1 MFAHD
6 PNRGFVAP
14 LAVDVPRRLAA
25 IDQKKLRGFRLERL
39 RSELRKRDYGAC
51 LLSDPINIRYAT
63 GSRNMTMWTMHSPSR
78 WAFVPAEGP
87 VVLFEF
93 ESSKHVN
100 EGLETISEI
109 RPCTPWIYFLAGP
122 RCEEKAGLWAQ
133 EIADLVAALCG
144 KNRRLAVD
152 RCEPLG
158 AFKLAQH
165 GLDLFDAQETIEQ
178 ARLIKSLEEIAA
190 LRLSMDVC
198 DAAIARMRAA
208 LRPGITENQL
218 WAILHDANI
227 AHDGEWID
235 ARLLTSGERTNPW
248 FRECGNRVIE
258 AGDVVAF
265 DTDMIGPLGYLAD
278 ISRAWVCPGKS
289 PTNEQRRLY
298 AIAQEQVLF
307 NMNLIKPGVGFREFA
322 EKCWSVPEEFV
333 PNRYMMMVHGVGL
346 VDEYPSIAYARD
358 FAEWGY
364 DGVFRENMVVSVESY
379 IGEVRGR
386 EGIKLEQQVLITASA
401 AVPLSKTPF
410 EDALEV

>member
-14 LAVDVPRRLAA
+14 LAVDVPRLLVA

>member
-14 LAVDVPRRLAA
+14 LAVDVPRLLAA

-358 FAEWGY
+358 FADWGY